1 MCFLSTWPIP
11 RGEACL
17 AAGTTATCTA
27 QGFFDQTAALCTPT
41 YNVSLAIYY
50 MLVIVK
56 GWKECR
62 VSKIEK
68 YLHALPIL
76 AGFGTGFAALGLKLY
91 NSAGWICWI
100 APAPN
105 NPDRHNPNYGIY
117 RLAFM
122 YSEAWAIMIF
132 LTICMTIIYFHVLK
146 QEKRLDKYR
155 ARRFSQKKRKQSKKI
170 RNQAFLY
177 VGCVYMTWIF
187 GSVFR
192 FMQFAGKTPPTYIVI
207 LFVTFFPL
215 QGFFNF
221 VVYMFPRIQRY
232 FKEGVPLTQS
242 FKRTKSSFFSS
253 LQNSISKRR
262 RSQTQTQAETQVSC
276 DEGNVE
282 TGENGEKGVALEV
295 NVDDGDGDN
304 EEGGEGTSGENKIA
318 EGDSGEDGEGDGEK
332 DAIDELEYIVEA

>member
-27 QGFFDQTAALCTPT
+27 QGFFNQTAALCTPT
-41 YNVSLAIYY
+41 YNISLAIYY
-50 MLVIVK
+50 ILVIVK
-56 GWKECR
+56 GWKEHR

-91 NSAGWICWI
+91 NGAGWICWI

-105 NPDRHNPNYGIY
+105 NPERNDPNYGIY
-117 RLAFM
+117 RLAFL
-122 YSEAWAIMIF
+122 YADAWAIIIF
-132 LTICMTIIYFHVLK
+132 LAICMTIIYFHVLK
-146 QEKRLDKYR
+146 QEKKLDKYR
-155 ARRFSQKKRKQSKKI
+155 TSFSQKKRKQSKKI

-177 VGCVYMTWIF
+177 VGCMYMTWIF
-187 GSVFR
+187 GSAFR
-192 FMQFAGKTPPTYIVI
+192 FMQFAGKTPPTYIIV

-215 QGFFNF
+215 QGFFNL
-221 VVYMFPRIQRY
+221 VVYMFPRILRY
-232 FKEGVPLTQS
+232 FEEGVPLTQS